1 MIAGVT
7 PAEMLLKLYDE
18 KGKNID
24 HIFNEILYWTL
35 VAVVAVLQKMLWLS
49 CAHVLKAISSLN
61 SSEPA
66 SWPIGYFEGF
76 S

>member
-35 VAVVAVLQKMLWLS
+35 VVVVAVLQKMLWLS
-49 CAHVLKAISSLN
+49 CPHVLKAIPFLN

>member
-35 VAVVAVLQKMLWLS
+35 VLVVAVLQKMLWLS
-49 CAHVLKAISSLN
+49 SAHVLKAIPSLN

-66 SWPIGYFEGF
+66 SLPIGYFEGF

>member
-18 KGKNID
+18 RGKNID

-35 VAVVAVLQKMLWLS
+35 VVVVAVLQKMMWLS
-49 CAHVLKAISSLN
+49 CARVLKAIPSLN